1 MHKQLKISSF
11 LIILLAVSCGHRNE
25 ALRLLEKAQNCVEA
39 APDNAL
45 SYLDSIFL
53 AEKFLSK
60 ENYMEYIVT
69 NVQAK
74 HKNYIDIKDD
84 TIIFE
89 AKRYFSGK
97 DNSQRTTDNRRGL
110 FHSKAHSSKLIAYSY
125 LYSGCVYEERQ
136 EYDKAINEYNQAFHA
151 AELIHDSLL
160 MYRSISYI
168 AIIYSNE
175 NYYDKALEKYLQ
187 SINYIN
193 KYDKEKLAGS
203 YANISK
209 IHLISLNNDSSICY
223 IDKAMDVVA
232 DSDNKK
238 LLSYVYQIAHVIYK
252 ECNKYDEAKDFLRL
266 AMETNEDSS
275 ATSLYYRNL
284 AELYLKTGEQDS
296 TKKYTHK
303 LIKEIDN
310 VNDKAF
316 LASSYGF
323 LSDYYSSVNMNDS
336 ALYYQDKLTRTIDK
350 IREDNMKQNIY
361 EVEKKYDYERL
372 SNNYHKKLNS
382 QFKLIIMMLTI
393 VIVLIITIS
402 LLIIR
407 KKKNEIYLI
416 RKNEQIAIEM
426 NNLKNEFHLLEDL
439 NSGIKSSVDNI
450 LKQRSKLIVKVHNAE
465 KKHKDDD
472 KSIINEL
479 KSLVFGSFNKTG
491 LKAAVDLV
499 ENTYPKLPAMIKNNY
514 CSLNETEYNV
524 FLLSLLPLSSR
535 DIANLMDLGES
546 SVAKSRTNIRK
557 EIGAEGYGSDIGD
570 FILEKYYIS
579 CQLSAVSS

>member
-1 MHKQLKISSF
+1 MHKPLKILSI
-11 LIILLAVSCGHRNE
+11 LILLLTVSCGHRNE
-25 ALRLLEKAQNCVEA
+25 TLRLLEKAQNCVET
-39 APDNAL
+39 APDSAL

-60 ENYMEYIVT
+60 ENYMEYIIT

-74 HKNYIDIKDD
+74 HKNYKDIKDD

-97 DNSQRTTDNRRGL
+97 DNRRGL
-110 FHSKAHSSKLIAYSY
+110 FHSNAHSSTFIAQSL
-125 LYSGCVYEERQ
+125 LYSGCVYDERQ
-136 EYDKAINEYNQAFHA
+136 EYDKAINEYNYAFHA
-151 AELIHDSLL
+151 AELIQDSLL
-160 MYRSISYI
+160 MFRSISYI
-168 AIIYSNE
+168 ANIYSKE
-175 NYYDKALEKYLQ
+175 DYYDKALEKQLQ

-203 YANISK
+203 YANISR
-209 IHLISLNNDSSICY
+209 IHLISLNNDSSIYY

-232 DSDNKK
+232 DTDNKQ

-252 ECNKYDEAKDFLRL
+252 ECKKYDEAKDFLRL
-266 AMETNEDSS
+266 SMETNEDSS
-275 ATSLYYRNL
+275 ATSLYYLNL
-284 AELYLKTGEQDS
+284 AELYLETGEQDS
-296 TKKYTHK
+296 TKRYTHL
-303 LIKEIDN
+303 LINKTDN

-336 ALYYQDKLTRTIDK
+336 ALYYQDKLTRIIDK

-450 LKQRSKLIVKVHNAE
+450 LKQRAKLIVKVHNAE
-465 KKHKDDD
+465 KKHKDDN
-472 KSIINEL
+472 KSVINEL

-499 ENTYPKLPAMIKNNY
+499 ENTYPKLPAMIKKNY
-514 CSLNETEYNV
+514 GSLNETEYNV

-557 EIGAEGYGSDIGD
+557 KIGAEGYGSDIGD

-579 CQLSAVSS
+579 SQLSAVSYQ